1 MTNVSTCLWFDG
13 TAHEAATRYVEIVG
27 GSIDRVTHYPDL
39 DVEGYPPVPAGSVA
53 TVEFHLADT
62 PYLALNGGPE
72 FPPTM
77 FASIVVE
84 TADQAECDRIWDALL
99 DDGGTEVQCGW
110 LTDGFGVSWQI
121 IPRRCNE
128 LMTDP
133 ATMEAAFAAMLTM
146 VKLDENEMA
155 DAVAAALKRS

>member
-27 GSIDRVTHYPDL
+27 GSSDRVTHYPDL

-72 FPPTM
+72 FPPDIRPR
-77 FASIVVE
+77 SWSKRPIRLNV
-84 TADQAECDRIWDALL
+84 TAA
-99 DDGGTEVQCGW
+99 GTACSP
-110 LTDGFGVSWQI
+110 TAT
-121 IPRRCNE
+121 PRCN
-128 LMTDP
+128 
-133 ATMEAAFAAMLTM
+133 AGG
-146 VKLDENEMA
+146 
-155 DAVAAALKRS
+155 